1 MQKNKPC
8 LILVTGGARSGKSEF
23 AERYVEKYATKAG
36 YIATAEVLD
45 DEMGRRVELHRQ
57 RRSSSFWTTYEYPRN
72 AEQVF
77 AQLPVDI
84 DMVLFDC
91 LTVYVANMMY
101 SSFEKAD
108 SKDDPADVFKLV
120 KENIRKLLEAAS
132 SSGRTVVFVTNEV
145 GCGIVPD
152 NYLARE
158 YRDMIG
164 LVNAMVAKA
173 CDKLFLTVCGHAVDI
188 KKISEQLVIGGK
200 E

>member
-23 AERYVEKYATKAG
+23 AEGYVEKYATKAG

-57 RRSSSFWTTYEYPRN
+57 RRSSSFWTTYEYPQN

-77 AQLPVDI
+77 TQLPSDI

-101 SSFEKAD
+101 GNFEK
-108 SKDDPADVFKLV
+108 STPEDVLLLV
-120 KENIRKLLEAAS
+120 KENVQKLLDAAS
-132 SSGRTVVFVTNEV
+132 VSGRTVVFVTNEV

-158 YRDMIG
+158 YRDVIG
-164 LVNAMVAKA
+164 VVNTMVAKA

-188 KKISEQLVIGGK
+188 KKISEQLSNGG
-200 E
+200 EE

>member
-57 RRSSSFWTTYEYPRN
+57 RRSSSFWTTYEYPQN

-77 AQLPVDI
+77 AQLPSDI

-101 SSFEKAD
+101 GNFEK
-108 SKDDPADVFKLV
+108 STPEDVLLLV
-120 KENIRKLLEAAS
+120 KENVQKLLDAAS
-132 SSGRTVVFVTNEV
+132 VSGRTVVFVTNEV

-158 YRDMIG
+158 YRDVIG
-164 LVNAMVAKA
+164 VVNTMVAKA

-188 KKISEQLVIGGK
+188 KKISEQLSNGG
-200 E
+200 EE

>member
-57 RRSSSFWTTYEYPRN
+57 RRSSSFWTTYEYPQN

-77 AQLPVDI
+77 AQLPSDI

-101 SSFEKAD
+101 GNFEK
-108 SKDDPADVFKLV
+108 STPEDVLLLV
-120 KENIRKLLEAAS
+120 KENVQKLLDAANV
-132 SSGRTVVFVTNEV
+132 SGRTVVFVTNEV

-158 YRDMIG
+158 YRDVIG
-164 LVNAMVAKA
+164 VVNTMVAKA

-188 KKISEQLVIGGK
+188 KKISEQLSNGG
-200 E
+200 EE

>member
-57 RRSSSFWTTYEYPRN
+57 RRSSSFWTTYEYPQN

-77 AQLPVDI
+77 TQLPSDI

-101 SSFEKAD
+101 GNFEK
-108 SKDDPADVFKLV
+108 STPEDVLLLV
-120 KENIRKLLEAAS
+120 KENVQKLLDAAS
-132 SSGRTVVFVTNEV
+132 VSGRTVVFVTNEV

-158 YRDMIG
+158 YRDVIG
-164 LVNAMVAKA
+164 VVNTMVAKA

-188 KKISEQLVIGGK
+188 KKISEQLFNGG
-200 E
+200 EE